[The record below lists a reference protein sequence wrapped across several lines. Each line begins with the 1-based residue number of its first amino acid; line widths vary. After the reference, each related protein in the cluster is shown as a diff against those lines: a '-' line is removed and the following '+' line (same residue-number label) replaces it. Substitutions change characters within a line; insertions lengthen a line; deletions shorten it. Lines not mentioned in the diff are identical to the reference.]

1 MLQAQSP
8 VRRRDLP
15 ALRLLVAMAVGLVS
29 LAVLGQTQSALRAQ
43 GRERSMFV
51 SVLDSSGAPVEGL
64 ATADFVIGPCDRA
77 DAAGGARRHERVGG
91 LRHP

>member
-15 ALRLLVAMAVGLVS
+15 VLRLLVAMAVGLVS

-64 ATADFVIGPCDRA
+64 ATAAVVIA
-77 DAAGGARRHERVGG
+77 
-91 LRHP
+91 